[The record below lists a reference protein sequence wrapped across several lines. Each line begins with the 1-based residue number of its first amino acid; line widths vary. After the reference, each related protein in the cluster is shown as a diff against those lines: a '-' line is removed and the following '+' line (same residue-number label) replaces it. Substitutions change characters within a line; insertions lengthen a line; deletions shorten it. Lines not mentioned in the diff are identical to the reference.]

1 MLTFDQVAVGVVLDL
16 PVAEGN
22 DQRDNRHRAG
32 RRSVAFESALVLRS
46 NIGDLRKARNVA
58 VRPLSL

>member
-1 MLTFDQVAVGVVLDL
+1 
-16 PVAEGN
+16 
-22 DQRDNRHRAG
+22 
-32 RRSVAFESALVLRS
+32 VAFESASSLVLRS